1 MTPSETS
8 SEKNYFLT
16 TNFLAIRFCSEV
28 LPEDAVIVAGTTNLK
43 IGGTVYNILE
53 RTIHPTFNITNYIDD
68 ISVIKIDGE
77 FDISESMQI
86 AEIGEVADN
95 DTCTVL
101 GWGATVNT
109 WGSAILMFANL
120 RALSVEEC
128 DKLAEDGSND
138 LQRGPGQVCGFG
150 DGINAICIGDTGDSL
165 ISNGQFVGIASYSV
179 TLCGWK
185 TPDIYTRVAYYKDWI
200 NTII

>member
-1 MTPSETS
+1 
-8 SEKNYFLT
+8 
-16 TNFLAIRFCSEV
+16 V

-109 WGSAILMFANL
+109 WGSATLMFANL

-128 DKLAEDGSND
+128 DKLAADGSND
-138 LQRGPGQVCGFG
+138 FEGGPGQVCGFG
-150 DGINAICIGDTGDSL
+150 DGINAICIGDMGDSL
-165 ISNGQFVGIASYSV
+165 ISNGQFVGIASYPV
-179 TLCGWK
+179 TLCGRE